1 MDITEFQKRLGASFA
16 LKTDGP
22 AFQLQLDQVVES
34 PQAPTGYACFS
45 AEFIGPAQ
53 PVLPQA
59 TYCLIGEDVMLEL
72 FLVPIERQSQGI
84 RYQAIFNQKRDP
96 A

>member
-1 MDITEFQKRLGASFA
+1 MDITEFQKRAGASFA
-16 LKTDGP
+16 LKTDGISI
-22 AFQLQLDQVVES
+22 QLLLEQVVQS

-59 TYCLIGEDVMLEL
+59 TYCLIGEDVEMEL
-72 FLVPIERQSQGI
+72 FLVPIERLSQGI